1 MTAQCVMCYLPPVCQ
16 ALVDTQQTGERKL
29 RQVSER
35 AGLAS
40 VNTDTAGVDII
51 QAEVKCLTDQ
61 LDTWMTSV
69 QDTNT
74 QLGRCEK
81 LLRPLHPLPV
91 ILPQTLPSRDVIPG
105 CLLDLSFHLFFGRP
119 LFHLQRFCFP
129 RSLGISKSVFC
140 LPLAF
145 SYLSFSFLLPFTS
158 LSPLLSLLPIS
169 LYIFLSLLYQCACVR
184 SGLCCLSAFM

>member
-1 MTAQCVMCYLPPVCQ
+1 MTDQCMTCYLPYLCQ
-16 ALVDTQQTGERKL
+16 ALVDTQQTGEKKL

-74 QLGRCEK
+74 QLGQCEK
-81 LLRPLHPLPV
+81 LLRPLHPMPV
-91 ILPQTLPSRDVIPG
+91 ISPQTPPRQDVIPW
-105 CLLDLSFHLFFGRP
+105 CLLDLSFHLFLVVYFVTYCGFVP
-119 LFHLQRFCFP
+119 F
-129 RSLGISKSVFC
+129 SLDIYKSLFC
-140 LPLAF
+140 LPLVF
-145 SYLSFSFLLPFTS
+145 SYLSLSYPYPPSFRS
-158 LSPLLSLLPIS
+158 LSLSS
-169 LYIFLSLLYQCACVR
+169 Y
-184 SGLCCLSAFM
+184 LSA

>member
-1 MTAQCVMCYLPPVCQ
+1 MLVAPVCQ
-16 ALVDTQQTGERKL
+16 ALLDTQPTGERKL

-81 LLRPLHPLPV
+81 LLRPLDPLPG
-91 ILPQTLPSRDVIPG
+91 ISPQTLPCRNVIPFR
-105 CLLDLSFHLFFGRP
+105 SVFPSVFGRP
-119 LFHLQRFCFP
+119 LLHL
-129 RSLGISKSVFC
+129 L
-140 LPLAF
+140 
-145 SYLSFSFLLPFTS
+145 
-158 LSPLLSLLPIS
+158 
-169 LYIFLSLLYQCACVR
+169 
-184 SGLCCLSAFM
+184 